1 MYIDKRHEI
10 KPNSFFCKFLFRNNY
25 RRIFISLI
33 LILVTIRF
41 STQLVGLQ
49 QNAFSSFVIGLCSD
63 HLGKIIQLKIFKF
76 KPATKIIQKNRCIN
90 PFKWFFQ
97 ELKPS
102 LSFLIMI
109 RIENVIDYD

>member
-1 MYIDKRHEI
+1 MTFSTFIHYILVIDPLLFLSYMFWAIIGMFLSLLLNVHGQTTRNKTLI
-10 KPNSFFCKFLFRNNY
+10 ASLWKFLFRNNY
-25 RRIFISLI
+25 RRIFIALI

-76 KPATKIIQKNRCIN
+76 KPGN
-90 PFKWFFQ
+90 
-97 ELKPS
+97 
-102 LSFLIMI
+102 
-109 RIENVIDYD
+109 

>member
-1 MYIDKRHEI
+1 MTFSTFIHYILVIDPLLFLSYMFWAIIGMFLSLLLNVHGQTARNKTLI
-10 KPNSFFCKFLFRNNY
+10 ASFWKFLFRNNY

-76 KPATKIIQKNRCIN
+76 KPGN
-90 PFKWFFQ
+90 
-97 ELKPS
+97 
-102 LSFLIMI
+102 
-109 RIENVIDYD
+109 